1 MGDLDASVPVGA
13 PRPRLA
19 QPLAPDSAAVASSGG
34 GRGAGASCTA
44 HTEQRA
50 GSASLHRYSSR
61 NACGVYFTFS
71 RGMNEAAA
79 VRHRLGL
86 RT

>member
-34 GRGAGASCTA
+34 GAGGRRELHSAHRTA
-44 HTEQRA
+44 
-50 GSASLHRYSSR
+50 
-61 NACGVYFTFS
+61 C
-71 RGMNEAAA
+71 
-79 VRHRLGL
+79 RLSVSPQI
-86 RT
+86 

>member
-1 MGDLDASVPVGA
+1 MGDPDAFVPVGA

-19 QPLAPDSAAVASSGG
+19 QPLAPDLAAVASSGG
-34 GRGAGASCTA
+34 EGAGVSCTA

>member
-34 GRGAGASCTA
+34 GGGGPARAA
-44 HTEQRA
+44 QRTQNSVQA
-50 GSASLHRYSSR
+50 QRLSTDIVLETLAESVSR
-61 NACGVYFTFS
+61 S
-71 RGMNEAAA
+71 PEA
-79 VRHRLGL
+79 
-86 RT
+86 